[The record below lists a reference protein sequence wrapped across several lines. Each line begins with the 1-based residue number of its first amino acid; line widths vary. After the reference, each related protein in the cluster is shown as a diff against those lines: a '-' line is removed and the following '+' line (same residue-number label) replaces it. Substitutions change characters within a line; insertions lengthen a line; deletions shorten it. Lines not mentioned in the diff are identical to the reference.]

1 MAENTIQTTKSEGEE
16 HKPEEFI
23 INPLLALHTEVD
35 DVARE
40 VDELKQIT
48 QKHTDLLSGILE
60 RDTQILKEARDRR
73 PKGKVMRRR
82 GTAITTDF
90 FIIDT
95 NKDPGHKVRSYVIFN
110 EGPNAIFVGF
120 NVAFSPQL
128 DASVEDLVS
137 DEQRFDRI
145 TTGQSTSDGFDTE
158 EIASLH
164 IIADPN
170 TGLGSSTFKAK
181 LIW

>member
-1 MAENTIQTTKSEGEE
+1 MPENNIQSTKLESEE
-16 HKPEEFI
+16 HKPNDFI
-23 INPLLALHTEVD
+23 VNPLMSIHTEID
-35 DVARE
+35 DLGIE
-40 VDELKQIT
+40 VNELKDIT
-48 QKHTDLLSGILE
+48 SKHTELLSSILE
-60 RDTQILKEARDRR
+60 KDTQILKEARDRR

-95 NKDPGHKVRSYVIFN
+95 NKDPGHKIRSYTVIN

-128 DASVEDLVS
+128 DASIEDLVS

-145 TTGQSTSDGFDTE
+145 DVGQMTGDGFDTE